1 MRLESDEAI
10 AQLLL
15 QAKRIALVG
24 ASAKPERP
32 SHRVMQFLL
41 DEGYEV
47 IPINPGLAG
56 QKLLGQT
63 VYASL
68 ADLPTSV
75 DMADIFR
82 DAASLPE
89 VTQEVVDAGIPCG
102 RCRPPSGGGPLP
114 SDRDTATARRR
125 ATPLSPAAVL
135 DALKDRSLLTATQ
148 SLPAD
153 QYRCRYLVKVEAR
166 DPILLFRQLLA
177 RGFLY
182 CE

>member
-10 AQLLL
+10 AQLL
-15 QAKRIALVG
+15 AKVKRIALVG

-47 IPINPGLAG
+47 LPINPGLAG
-56 QKLLGQT
+56 QNLLGQT

-89 VTQEVVDAGIPCG
+89 VTQDVVVFGISAMWTQLGVVHSEAEQAALDAGLQLVVDRCPAIEIPRLHDAGLLPA
-102 RCRPPSGGGPLP
+102 GPL
-114 SDRDTATARRR
+114 
-125 ATPLSPAAVL
+125 
-135 DALKDRSLLTATQ
+135 RS
-148 SLPAD
+148 
-153 QYRCRYLVKVEAR
+153 
-166 DPILLFRQLLA
+166 
-177 RGFLY
+177 
-182 CE
+182 

>member
-10 AQLLL
+10 AQLLV

-24 ASAKPERP
+24 ASAKPDRP

-47 IPINPGLAG
+47 LPINPGLVG
-56 QKLLGQT
+56 QILLGQT
-63 VYASL
+63 VHASL

-89 VTQEVVDAGIPCG
+89 VTQDVLAAGIPAMWTQLG
-102 RCRPPSGGGPLP
+102 VVHTEAERTGLNADLQMVINRCPAIEIPRLRDAGLLP
-114 SDRDTATARRR
+114 SR
-125 ATPLSPAAVL
+125 PLH
-135 DALKDRSLLTATQ
+135 
-148 SLPAD
+148 
-153 QYRCRYLVKVEAR
+153 Y
-166 DPILLFRQLLA
+166 
-177 RGFLY
+177 
-182 CE
+182 

>member
-1 MRLESDEAI
+1 MHKKASALFWKNATPSGVSRSMRLESDEAI

-15 QAKRIALVG
+15 QVKRIALVG

-47 IPINPGLAG
+47 LPINPGLAG
-56 QKLLGQT
+56 QRLLGQQ
-63 VYASL
+63 VHASL

-89 VTQEVVDAGIPCG
+89 VTQDVVATGIPAMWTQLGVVHSEAEQAALDAGLQLVVDRCPAIEIPRLRDAG
-102 RCRPPSGGGPLP
+102 L
-114 SDRDTATARRR
+114 
-125 ATPLSPAAVL
+125 
-135 DALKDRSLLTATQ
+135 
-148 SLPAD
+148 LPAGRL
-153 QYRCRYLVKVEAR
+153 Q
-166 DPILLFRQLLA
+166 
-177 RGFLY
+177 
-182 CE
+182 

>member
-63 VYASL
+63 VYTSL

-89 VTQEVVDAGIPCG
+89 VTQEVVDAGIPAIWTQLG
-102 RCRPPSGGGPLP
+102 VVHSEAERTAVDAGLQVVVNRCPAIEIPRL
-114 SDRDTATARRR
+114 RDAG
-125 ATPLSPAAVL
+125 L
-135 DALKDRSLLTATQ
+135 
-148 SLPAD
+148 LPAG
-153 QYRCRYLVKVEAR
+153 RLK
-166 DPILLFRQLLA
+166 
-177 RGFLY
+177 
-182 CE
+182 

>member
-10 AQLLL
+10 AQLLV
-15 QAKRIALVG
+15 QVKRIALIG

-47 IPINPGLAG
+47 LPINPGWAG
-56 QKLLGQT
+56 QRLLGHT

-89 VTQEVVDAGIPCG
+89 VAQDVVDAGIPTMWTQLEVVNAEAERTALDAG
-102 RCRPPSGGGPLP
+102 LQLVVDRCPAIEIPRLRDAGLLP
-114 SDRDTATARRR
+114 S
-125 ATPLSPAAVL
+125 PPM
-135 DALKDRSLLTATQ
+135 Q
-148 SLPAD
+148 S
-153 QYRCRYLVKVEAR
+153 
-166 DPILLFRQLLA
+166 
-177 RGFLY
+177 
-182 CE
+182 

>member
-15 QAKRIALVG
+15 RAKRIALVG

-41 DEGYEV
+41 NEGYEV
-47 IPINPGLAG
+47 LPINPSLAG
-56 QKLLGQT
+56 KRLLGQT

-82 DAASLPE
+82 DAESLSEVTPE
-89 VTQEVVDAGIPCG
+89 VADAGIPAIWTQLG
-102 RCRPPSGGGPLP
+102 VVNVEAERTALDAGLQLVVDRCPAIEIPRLRDAGLLP
-114 SDRDTATARRR
+114 SP
-125 ATPLSPAAVL
+125 PL
-135 DALKDRSLLTATQ
+135 Q
-148 SLPAD
+148 S
-153 QYRCRYLVKVEAR
+153 
-166 DPILLFRQLLA
+166 
-177 RGFLY
+177 
-182 CE
+182 

>member
-1 MRLESDEAI
+1 MRLESDKAI
-10 AQLLL
+10 AQLLV
-15 QAKRIALVG
+15 QAKQIALVG

-47 IPINPGLAG
+47 FPINPGLAG

-68 ADLPTSV
+68 AALPTRV

-89 VTQEVVDAGIPCG
+89 VTQEVVDAGIPAIWTQLG
-102 RCRPPSGGGPLP
+102 VVHSEAERTAVDAGLQVVVDRCPAIEIPRLRDAGLIPSRPL
-114 SDRDTATARRR
+114 
-125 ATPLSPAAVL
+125 
-135 DALKDRSLLTATQ
+135 Q
-148 SLPAD
+148 S
-153 QYRCRYLVKVEAR
+153 
-166 DPILLFRQLLA
+166 
-177 RGFLY
+177 
-182 CE
+182 

>member
-1 MRLESDEAI
+1 MRIESDEAV
-10 AQLLL
+10 AGLLL
-15 QAKRIALVG
+15 QVKRIALVG

-47 IPINPGLAG
+47 LPINPGLAG
-56 QKLLGQT
+56 QNLLGQT

-89 VTQEVVDAGIPCG
+89 VTQDVVAAGIPAMWTQLG
-102 RCRPPSGGGPLP
+102 VVHSEAEHAALDAGLQLVVDRCPAIEIPRL
-114 SDRDTATARRR
+114 RDAGLLSARR
-125 ATPLSPAAVL
+125 L
-135 DALKDRSLLTATQ
+135 Q
-148 SLPAD
+148 
-153 QYRCRYLVKVEAR
+153 
-166 DPILLFRQLLA
+166 
-177 RGFLY
+177 
-182 CE
+182 

>member
-47 IPINPGLAG
+47 LPINPGLAG
-56 QKLLGQT
+56 QRLLGQT
-63 VYASL
+63 VHASL
-68 ADLPTSV
+68 AALPASV

-89 VTQEVVDAGIPCG
+89 VAQDVVNTGIPAMWTQLGVVHTEAERTALDAGLQLVVDRCPAIEIPRLRDAGL
-102 RCRPPSGGGPLP
+102 LP
-114 SDRDTATARRR
+114 SR
-125 ATPLSPAAVL
+125 PL
-135 DALKDRSLLTATQ
+135 Q
-148 SLPAD
+148 S
-153 QYRCRYLVKVEAR
+153 
-166 DPILLFRQLLA
+166 
-177 RGFLY
+177 
-182 CE
+182 

>member
-15 QAKRIALVG
+15 QVKRIALVG

-32 SHRVMQFLL
+32 SHRVMKFLL

-47 IPINPGLAG
+47 IPINPGLSG
-56 QKLLGQT
+56 QRLLGQT

-89 VTQEVVDAGIPCG
+89 ATQDVVAAGIPAMWTQLG
-102 RCRPPSGGGPLP
+102 VVHSEAER
-114 SDRDTATARRR
+114 TATAAGLQVVMDRC
-125 ATPLSPAAVL
+125 PAIEIPRL
-135 DALKDRSLLTATQ
+135 RDAGLLPVGRLQ
-148 SLPAD
+148 
-153 QYRCRYLVKVEAR
+153 
-166 DPILLFRQLLA
+166 
-177 RGFLY
+177 
-182 CE
+182 

>member
-10 AQLLL
+10 AQLLE
-15 QAKRIALVG
+15 QVKRIALVG

-47 IPINPGLAG
+47 LPINPGLAG
-56 QKLLGQT
+56 QRLLGQQ
-63 VYASL
+63 VHASL

-89 VTQEVVDAGIPCG
+89 VTQDVVAAGIPAMWTQLG
-102 RCRPPSGGGPLP
+102 VVNVDAER
-114 SDRDTATARRR
+114 TA
-125 ATPLSPAAVL
+125 L
-135 DALKDRSLLTATQ
+135 DASLQLVVDRCPAIEIPRLRDAGL
-148 SLPAD
+148 LPAD
-153 QYRCRYLVKVEAR
+153 PLQ
-166 DPILLFRQLLA
+166 
-177 RGFLY
+177 
-182 CE
+182 

>member
-1 MRLESDEAI
+1 MRVESDKAI
-10 AQLLL
+10 ARLLL

-47 IPINPGLAG
+47 LPINPGLTG
-56 QKLLGQT
+56 QRLLGQQ

-68 ADLPTSV
+68 ADLPTRV

-89 VTQEVVDAGIPCG
+89 VTQDVVAAGIPAMWTQLG
-102 RCRPPSGGGPLP
+102 VVHSQAEQTAVSAGLQLVVDRCPAIEIPRLRDSGLLPAGPL
-114 SDRDTATARRR
+114 
-125 ATPLSPAAVL
+125 
-135 DALKDRSLLTATQ
+135 Q
-148 SLPAD
+148 
-153 QYRCRYLVKVEAR
+153 
-166 DPILLFRQLLA
+166 
-177 RGFLY
+177 
-182 CE
+182 

>member
-1 MRLESDEAI
+1 MRLESDKAI
-10 AQLLL
+10 AQLLV

-47 IPINPGLAG
+47 FPINPGLAG

-68 ADLPTSV
+68 AALPTRV

-89 VTQEVVDAGIPCG
+89 VTQEVVDAGIPAIWTQLG
-102 RCRPPSGGGPLP
+102 VVHSEAERTAVDAGLQVVVDRCPAIEIPRLRDAGLLLSRPL
-114 SDRDTATARRR
+114 
-125 ATPLSPAAVL
+125 
-135 DALKDRSLLTATQ
+135 Q
-148 SLPAD
+148 S
-153 QYRCRYLVKVEAR
+153 
-166 DPILLFRQLLA
+166 
-177 RGFLY
+177 
-182 CE
+182 

>member
-47 IPINPGLAG
+47 LPINPGLAG

-63 VYASL
+63 VYA
-68 ADLPTSV
+68 AVVELPTSV

-89 VTQEVVDAGIPCG
+89 VTQDVVATGIPAMWTQLGVVHSEAEQTAIGAGLQVVVDRCPAIEIPRLRDAGL
-102 RCRPPSGGGPLP
+102 LP
-114 SDRDTATARRR
+114 ARR
-125 ATPLSPAAVL
+125 L
-135 DALKDRSLLTATQ
+135 Q
-148 SLPAD
+148 
-153 QYRCRYLVKVEAR
+153 
-166 DPILLFRQLLA
+166 
-177 RGFLY
+177 
-182 CE
+182 

>member
-10 AQLLL
+10 AELLA
-15 QAKRIALVG
+15 QVKRIALVG

-41 DEGYEV
+41 DEGFEV

-63 VYASL
+63 VHASL

-89 VTQEVVDAGIPCG
+89 ATQDVVNAGIPAIWTQLG
-102 RCRPPSGGGPLP
+102 VAHTEAERTGLDAGLQMVIDRCPAIEIPRLRDAGLLP
-114 SDRDTATARRR
+114 S
-125 ATPLSPAAVL
+125 
-135 DALKDRSLLTATQ
+135 RSLQ
-148 SLPAD
+148 S
-153 QYRCRYLVKVEAR
+153 
-166 DPILLFRQLLA
+166 
-177 RGFLY
+177 
-182 CE
+182 

>member
-75 DMADIFR
+75 EMADIFR

-89 VTQEVVDAGIPCG
+89 VTQEVVDAGIPAIWTQLG
-102 RCRPPSGGGPLP
+102 VVHSEAERTAVDAGLQVVVDRCPAIEIPRLRDAGLIPSRPL
-114 SDRDTATARRR
+114 
-125 ATPLSPAAVL
+125 
-135 DALKDRSLLTATQ
+135 Q
-148 SLPAD
+148 S
-153 QYRCRYLVKVEAR
+153 
-166 DPILLFRQLLA
+166 
-177 RGFLY
+177 
-182 CE
+182 

>member
-1 MRLESDEAI
+1 MRLESDEAV
-10 AQLLL
+10 AGLFLKV
-15 QAKRIALVG
+15 KRIALVG

-47 IPINPGLAG
+47 LPINPGLAG
-56 QKLLGQT
+56 QNLLGQT

-89 VTQEVVDAGIPCG
+89 VTQDVVAAGIPSMWTQLG
-102 RCRPPSGGGPLP
+102 VAHSE
-114 SDRDTATARRR
+114 AEH
-125 ATPLSPAAVL
+125 AAL
-135 DALKDRSLLTATQ
+135 DAGLQLVVDRCPAIEIPRLRDAGL
-148 SLPAD
+148 LPAGRL
-153 QYRCRYLVKVEAR
+153 Q
-166 DPILLFRQLLA
+166 
-177 RGFLY
+177 
-182 CE
+182 

>member
-10 AQLLL
+10 AQLLV
-15 QAKRIALVG
+15 QVKRIALIG

-47 IPINPGLAG
+47 LPINPGLAG
-56 QKLLGQT
+56 QRLLGQT

-89 VTQEVVDAGIPCG
+89 VAQDVVD
-102 RCRPPSGGGPLP
+102 GGTPTMWTQLGVVNAEAE
-114 SDRDTATARRR
+114 RTA
-125 ATPLSPAAVL
+125 L
-135 DALKDRSLLTATQ
+135 DAGLQLVVDRCPAIEMPRLRDAGLLPPPPLQ
-148 SLPAD
+148 S
-153 QYRCRYLVKVEAR
+153 
-166 DPILLFRQLLA
+166 
-177 RGFLY
+177 
-182 CE
+182 

>member
-24 ASAKPERP
+24 ASAKPDRP
-32 SHRVMQFLL
+32 SHRVLQFLL

-47 IPINPGLAG
+47 LPINPGLAG
-56 QKLLGQT
+56 QQLLGQT

-68 ADLPTSV
+68 AAMPTSV

-89 VTQEVVDAGIPCG
+89 ATQDVVAAGIPAIWTQLG
-102 RCRPPSGGGPLP
+102 VVHTEAERTGLDAGLQMVIDRCPAIEIPRLRHAGLLP
-114 SDRDTATARRR
+114 SR
-125 ATPLSPAAVL
+125 PL
-135 DALKDRSLLTATQ
+135 Q
-148 SLPAD
+148 S
-153 QYRCRYLVKVEAR
+153 
-166 DPILLFRQLLA
+166 
-177 RGFLY
+177 
-182 CE
+182 

>member
-10 AQLLL
+10 AELLL

-47 IPINPGLAG
+47 LPVNPGLAG
-56 QKLLGQT
+56 QRLLGQT

-68 ADLPTSV
+68 ADLPASV

-82 DAASLPE
+82 EAASLPA
-89 VTQEVVDAGIPCG
+89 VTQDVVDAGIPAMWTQLG
-102 RCRPPSGGGPLP
+102 VVHSDAERTGLGAGLRMVVDRCPAIEIPRL
-114 SDRDTATARRR
+114 RDAGLI
-125 ATPLSPAAVL
+125 P
-135 DALKDRSLLTATQ
+135 
-148 SLPAD
+148 
-153 QYRCRYLVKVEAR
+153 
-166 DPILLFRQLLA
+166 A
-177 RGFLY
+177 RGLQ
-182 CE
+182 

>member
-10 AQLLL
+10 AKLLV
-15 QAKRIALVG
+15 QVKRIALIG

-41 DEGYEV
+41 EEGYEV
-47 IPINPGLAG
+47 LPINPGWAG
-56 QKLLGQT
+56 QRLLGHT

-89 VTQEVVDAGIPCG
+89 VAQDVVDARIPTMWTQLEVVNAEAERTALDAG
-102 RCRPPSGGGPLP
+102 LQLVVDRCPAIEIPRLRDAGLLP
-114 SDRDTATARRR
+114 SP
-125 ATPLSPAAVL
+125 PL
-135 DALKDRSLLTATQ
+135 Q
-148 SLPAD
+148 S
-153 QYRCRYLVKVEAR
+153 
-166 DPILLFRQLLA
+166 
-177 RGFLY
+177 
-182 CE
+182 

>member
-10 AQLLL
+10 AQLLV

-47 IPINPGLAG
+47 FPINPGLAG

-68 ADLPTSV
+68 AALPTRV

-89 VTQEVVDAGIPCG
+89 VTQEVVDAGIPAIWTQLG
-102 RCRPPSGGGPLP
+102 VVHSVAERTAVDAGLQVVVDRCPAIEIPRLRDAGLIPSRPL
-114 SDRDTATARRR
+114 
-125 ATPLSPAAVL
+125 
-135 DALKDRSLLTATQ
+135 Q
-148 SLPAD
+148 S
-153 QYRCRYLVKVEAR
+153 
-166 DPILLFRQLLA
+166 
-177 RGFLY
+177 
-182 CE
+182 

>member
-10 AQLLL
+10 AQLLA
-15 QAKRIALVG
+15 QVKRIALIG

-47 IPINPGLAG
+47 LPINPGLAG
-56 QKLLGQT
+56 QKLLGQS
-63 VYASL
+63 VHASL

-89 VTQEVVDAGIPCG
+89 VTQEVVDAGIPAIWTQLG
-102 RCRPPSGGGPLP
+102 VVHSEAERTAEDAGLQLVVDRCPAIEIPRLRDAGLLP
-114 SDRDTATARRR
+114 SR
-125 ATPLSPAAVL
+125 PL
-135 DALKDRSLLTATQ
+135 Q
-148 SLPAD
+148 S
-153 QYRCRYLVKVEAR
+153 
-166 DPILLFRQLLA
+166 
-177 RGFLY
+177 
-182 CE
+182 

>member
-10 AQLLL
+10 AQLLV

-56 QKLLGQT
+56 QKLLGQL
-63 VYASL
+63 VHASL

-89 VTQEVVDAGIPCG
+89 VTQEVVDAGIPAIWTQLG
-102 RCRPPSGGGPLP
+102 VVHSEAERTAVDAGLQVVVDRCPAIEIPRLRDAGLIPSRPL
-114 SDRDTATARRR
+114 
-125 ATPLSPAAVL
+125 
-135 DALKDRSLLTATQ
+135 Q
-148 SLPAD
+148 S
-153 QYRCRYLVKVEAR
+153 
-166 DPILLFRQLLA
+166 
-177 RGFLY
+177 
-182 CE
+182 

>member
-1 MRLESDEAI
+1 MHVESDEAI

-15 QAKRIALVG
+15 QVKRIALVG

-47 IPINPGLAG
+47 LPINPGLAR
-56 QKLLGQT
+56 QRLLGQA

-89 VTQEVVDAGIPCG
+89 VTQDVLATGIPAMWTQLEVVHSEAEQTAIAAGLQLVVDRCPAIEIPRLREAG
-102 RCRPPSGGGPLP
+102 L
-114 SDRDTATARRR
+114 
-125 ATPLSPAAVL
+125 
-135 DALKDRSLLTATQ
+135 
-148 SLPAD
+148 LPAGRL
-153 QYRCRYLVKVEAR
+153 Q
-166 DPILLFRQLLA
+166 
-177 RGFLY
+177 
-182 CE
+182 

>member
-10 AQLLL
+10 AQLLV
-15 QAKRIALVG
+15 QVKRIALIG

-47 IPINPGLAG
+47 LPINPGLVG
-56 QKLLGQT
+56 QRLLGQT

-82 DAASLPE
+82 DAASL
-89 VTQEVVDAGIPCG
+89 QEVAQDVVAAGIPTMWTQLG
-102 RCRPPSGGGPLP
+102 VVNAEAEH
-114 SDRDTATARRR
+114 TT
-125 ATPLSPAAVL
+125 L
-135 DALKDRSLLTATQ
+135 DAGLQLVVDRCPAIEIPRLRDAGLLSAGRLQ
-148 SLPAD
+148 
-153 QYRCRYLVKVEAR
+153 
-166 DPILLFRQLLA
+166 
-177 RGFLY
+177 
-182 CE
+182 